1 MSKITFVTERQSSH
15 LKSALKLTGSDGFM
29 SDAVAIAAYRTGED
43 GELSDL
49 QTVAVFESFR
59 GGRAELHVGN
69 AEGRRMTAEV
79 ISALT
84 YLAFHPK
91 HFDLE
96 RLIARIPTD
105 NVNAI
110 CTLLK
115 IGFQIEYRDRA
126 SVAGGGDGIVLSLS
140 RDDALAAAGPSDDQ
154 YRSQMSG
161 AQE

>member
-29 SDAVAIAAYRTGED
+29 ADAVAIAAYRSDED
-43 GELSDL
+43 GDLSDL
-49 QTVAVFESFR
+49 LNVAVFESFR
-59 GGRAELHVGN
+59 GGRAELHLG
-69 AEGRRMTAEV
+69 TAENHRLT
-79 ISALT
+79 IEIIQALT
-84 YLAFHPK
+84 FLAFHPR
-91 HFDLE
+91 HFNLE
-96 RLIARIPTD
+96 RLIARVPTG

-140 RDDALAAAGPSDDQ
+140 RDDALAAAGPSDSD
-154 YRSQMSG
+154 YRSQMTDQ
-161 AQE
+161 QE